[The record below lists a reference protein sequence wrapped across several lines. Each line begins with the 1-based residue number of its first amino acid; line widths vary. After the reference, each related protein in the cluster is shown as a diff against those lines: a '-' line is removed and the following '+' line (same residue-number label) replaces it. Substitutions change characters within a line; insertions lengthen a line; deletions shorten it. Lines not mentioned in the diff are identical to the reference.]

1 MVVFFFFCN
10 ELVSVVSCER
20 PRSPTA
26 ASLLG
31 RLYNCVVRGE
41 PRHSRDRQ
49 TSLMGYMTRGYYC
62 YRYHR
67 SSTHPTTTRPCRP
80 TLNRTYRAGQGGPCR
95 RAALTTNLPTHRISH
110 RCCRSKNR
118 PEAEPGVEKHRSA
131 TVPPPPTCSR
141 PNGVAAAYYPW
152 WARCASSVSASA
164 HACSLLRAHA
174 PGASPPR
181 AGGASAHASPPVRS
195 SCRPSPPRR
204 ARTPHVRWPGD
215 APRALRRRHVPL
227 DPIQHLAGW
236 TSNTSTSRG
245 AAHGMGGP
253 HAVPCVTRRA
263 LLLLLRG
270 VR

>member
-174 PGASPPR
+174 PAPR
-181 AGGASAHASPPVRS
+181 LARGGASAHASPWRS
-195 SCRPSPPRR
+195 SCRPSPRAELARLTCAGQGTRR
-204 ARTPHVRWPGD
+204 PARFADGTSRSIRSSTWLAGRQTPARPAEQRMAWGGRTPC
-215 APRALRRRHVPL
+215 RA
-227 DPIQHLAGW
+227 
-236 TSNTSTSRG
+236 
-245 AAHGMGGP
+245 
-253 HAVPCVTRRA
+253 
-263 LLLLLRG
+263 
-270 VR
+270 